1 MAQTMAKQNN
11 TVTTDEL
18 VVRAQSEAEA
28 LARLYDL
35 YYPRVYRFCVVR
47 TAHRQQAEDLTSEV
61 FLQVARSMQR
71 FRGSMEQDFRRWVFA
86 IAANQAN
93 NLYRRTLRRAR
104 LLDRAAKQLHRADVS
119 AAAEQLGL
127 DWPVL
132 HQAIL
137 RLKPRHQTMLALC
150 FFADLDYESI
160 GHIVHQRAGTVRV
173 TLHRILNRLREQC
186 APEYVGGRDDQ

>member
-119 AAAEQLGL
+119 AAAEQLGWIGPSCIRPFY
-127 DWPVL
+127 DSSPDIRPCWPCVS
-132 HQAIL
+132 L
-137 RLKPRHQTMLALC
+137 RIWITSPSVTLC
-150 FFADLDYESI
+150 ISVPVQCGSPCTVSSTVYESN
-160 GHIVHQRAGTVRV
+160 VHP
-173 TLHRILNRLREQC
+173 NM
-186 APEYVGGRDDQ
+186 